1 MTEPESTPATSA
13 PVTGRTPVDT
23 RTASRALLQYSVLR
37 LGLFFVVVVALALA
51 GIRGI
56 VALMISLLVTSVLG
70 FFLLKKQRN
79 IYGAALEARLAEKRQ
94 ARADLRSRLDEDHPA
109 DAS

>member
-1 MTEPESTPATSA
+1 MTQPDS
-13 PVTGRTPVDT
+13 PVTQSSTTPVDT

-37 LGLFFVVVVALALA
+37 LGLFFVVVVALGLA

-94 ARADLRSRLDEDHPA
+94 ARADLRSRLDEDHPT
-109 DAS
+109 STS

>member
-1 MTEPESTPATSA
+1 MTEPASTAQLTS
-13 PVTGRTPVDT
+13 T
-23 RTASRALLQYSVLR
+23 RTASKALLQYSVLR
-37 LGLFFVVVVALALA
+37 LGLFFVVIVGLALA

-79 IYGAALEARLAEKRQ
+79 IYGAALEARLAQKRQ
-94 ARADLRSRLDEDHPA
+94 TRTDLRARLDEGQQANP
-109 DAS
+109 S

>member
-1 MTEPESTPATSA
+1 MTQPDSTPATTA
-13 PVTGRTPVDT
+13 TTATPVDT

-37 LGLFFVVVVALALA
+37 LGLFFVVIVALGLA
-51 GIRGI
+51 GVRGFP
-56 VALMISLLVTSVLG
+56 ALMISLLVTSVLG

-79 IYGAALEARLAEKRQ
+79 TYGAALEARLAEKRQ
-94 ARADLRSRLDEDHPA
+94 SRADLRSRLDEDHPA